1 VVDNGRMRRLGL
13 VSISVVLGLGAGSV
27 LAACGTAAHETGPCQ
42 LGNVELV
49 PATGPP
55 PSGQAVVADLTS
67 RNGMS
72 GNVPSTSLTVYAN
85 GDAVAL
91 GTGGAR
97 HARLD
102 EAGLARLSECVDRSG
117 FLDLADDYPEQASK
131 ADQGGQF
138 CGVSDASTET
148 VTARSSSGIGKVV
161 NAYDLAGQGSDGDG
175 CDLGHPMA
183 LTDVYRGLSDLRARI
198 VEIGS
203 PS

>member
-1 VVDNGRMRRLGL
+1 MRRLGL
-13 VSISVVLGLGAGSV
+13 VSISVALGLAVGSV
-27 LAACGTAAHETGPCQ
+27 IVACGTAAHETGPCQ
-42 LGNVELV
+42 LANVELV
-49 PATGPP
+49 PAAGPP

-91 GTGGAR
+91 GTGGPR

-102 EAGLARLSECVDRSG
+102 ETGLARLSECVDRSG
-117 FLDLADDYPEQASK
+117 FLDLGDDYPDQSSK
-131 ADQGGQF
+131 ADHAGKF
-138 CGVSDASTET
+138 CGVNDASTVT
-148 VTARSSSGIGKVV
+148 VTARSSSGVDKVV
-161 NAYDLAGQGSDGDG
+161 NAYDLDGQGKDGDG